1 MGQIGGITQKVA
13 AVKRAGIRTF
23 LYPASTPKKEQAA
36 MRKVA
41 GDDVRL
47 RPVATLDE
55 AVAAL
60 DPGLAAARR

>member
-1 MGQIGGITQKVA
+1 M
-13 AVKRAGIRTF
+13 KRAGIGTF

-41 GDDVRL
+41 GSAVKL
-47 RPVATLDE
+47 KPVDTLDE

-60 DPGLAAARR
+60 DPKLAASHP